1 MSGHVLSL
9 KAHWLVF
16 AVLLVLTALTVFVA
30 ELNLGE
36 WNTIV
41 ALIIAATKGTVVML
55 WFMHVKFS
63 SKLTWLFAATGFVW
77 LLIMILLLTGDYV
90 ARGWVHL

>member
-16 AVLLVLTALTVFVA
+16 GVLLVLTALTVFVA